1 MSSLTWNLLRYKFVL
16 RNLPSSDICPP
27 PFCQCEIDK
36 ADRGWFR
43 RFHDYSNIEGIYLEC
58 PLETDIVKFI
68 IAFAVVCGLLW
79 IAAAVASLLAYWSIL
94 EGWDNTMRMSECK
107 KSARVQALVSACLYS
122 IGFVIF
128 LGLFGAITR
137 EINAHNCCLSKTF
150 LCEEVKKKFRR
161 SGNEFKGYSIC
172 ALILITVSTVFTFYS
187 AFSLKSSA
195 SVSVSN
201 FGW

>member
-1 MSSLTWNLLRYKFVL
+1 MFILTWNLLRYKFVL
-16 RNLPSSDICPP
+16 RNIPSSDICSP

-43 RFHDYSNIEGIYLEC
+43 RFHDSPNIEWSYLEC

-79 IAAAVASLLAYWSIL
+79 IAAAVASLLAYWSMQ
-94 EGWDNTMRMSECK
+94 EGWDYATKMPECK
-107 KSARVQALVSACLYS
+107 KSAEVQALVSVCLYS

-128 LGLFGAITR
+128 LGLFGAIMR
-137 EINAHNCCLSKTF
+137 EIDVQNSCLNKAF

-172 ALILITVSTVFTFYS
+172 AFILIMLSTVFTFCS
-187 AFSLKSSA
+187 AFSLKSFGSA
-195 SVSVSN
+195 SVSNSN
-201 FGW
+201 